1 VGAKRR
7 VRFFYPPH
15 LVQHPVI
22 YHLAREY
29 NVVANIRRAD
39 VQKEG
44 GWIMMELEG
53 EEADLDGALE
63 WVSTLGIRVDP
74 VDGDVLEG

>member
-1 VGAKRR
+1 MSAKRR

-22 YHLAREY
+22 YHLARDY
-29 NVVANIRRAD
+29 DVVANIRRAD
-39 VQKEG
+39 VHQEG
-44 GWIMMELEG
+44 GWIVMELEG
-53 EEADLDGALE
+53 EEAALDEALD

-74 VDGDVLEG
+74 VAGDVLEG